1 MLNTTSKTTT
11 NPLMKEIQR
20 KKAKTIQD
28 VRLDSIQKSQPIAR
42 LFQKGH
48 NLFDSITITN
58 N

>member
-1 MLNTTSKTTT
+1 MLNTTSKTT
-11 NPLMKEIQR
+11 MKEIQR
-20 KKAKTIQD
+20 KMAKTIQD
-28 VRLDSIQKSQPIAR
+28 VRLDSIQKSQPTAR